1 MKVLVVDDELDLRDT
16 LRDALEDEGYAVE
29 VAGNGAEAMTHLAAD
44 ERPCAVIL
52 DIVMPVMDGIQ
63 VWRAMQQDQR
73 LASIPVVIT
82 TSDPSR
88 APGGV
93 LTMRK
98 PVDLNLLLATVS
110 TLCRP

>member
-29 VAGNGAEAMTHLAAD
+29 VAGNGAEAMTRLAAD